1 MKKNHVFPIS
11 SSTIFFHFCM
21 MLASI
26 YYVMLLTD
34 WENPGLY
41 TGNSDSRIGESK
53 TAYNVKLVAEYLTIF
68 VFIFSLVAP
77 HICKSR

>member
-41 TGNSDSRIGESK
+41 TGNSDSRIKAVITHDPWLYPISPD
-53 TAYNVKLVAEYLTIF
+53 LD
-68 VFIFSLVAP
+68 
-77 HICKSR
+77 

>member
-21 MLASI
+21 MLSSI

-34 WENPGLY
+34 WENPGLFL
-41 TGNSDSRIGESK
+41 GHDDSKIPLGK
-53 TAYNVKLVAEYLTIF
+53 TAYNVKLVA
-68 VFIFSLVAP
+68 
-77 HICKSR
+77 